1 RLFNSIYEIVVYYF
15 FFFFSSRRR
24 HTRCLSDW
32 SSDVCSSD
40 LDQDCQMIELPRPMR
55 AGSSFLLLLFAF
67 GCARDSQSDHVT
79 DSQRKAIA
87 ADVEQAMREAYD
99 LSKPNVADR
108 MLSLYPTS
116 GRIISATG
124 GRVLSSRDSLE

>member
-1 RLFNSIYEIVVYYF
+1 
-15 FFFFSSRRR
+15 
-24 HTRCLSDW
+24 
-32 SSDVCSSD
+32 
-40 LDQDCQMIELPRPMR
+40 MIELPRPMR
-55 AGSSFLLLLFAF
+55 AASSFLLLLFAF
-67 GCARDSQSDHVT
+67 GCARDFQSDTVT

-124 GRVLSSRDSLE
+124 GRVLSSRDSLEAGIRYLWSSVVSNMRNPKWIWERFYVDV